1 MEGVG
6 YLSPRILLGQHILS
20 NRHIACSLKSFVIG
34 TEKELF
40 ASRFIPGHDLILPA
54 RRAL

>member
-6 YLSPRILLGQHILS
+6 SLSPRILLGQHILS